1 MTVGMLE
8 IIRINKALAEN
19 SIDSQNMKGTPSKSG
34 TMRIGQR
41 LFNELPDELY
51 RELSHTEYDCFYDDS
66 KFATAYVHVID
77 ILSTRQEY
85 CEEIK

>member
-8 IIRINKALAEN
+8 IIRINKALVEN
-19 SIDSQNMKGTPSKSG
+19 HIDFQNMKGTPYSG

-51 RELSHTEYDCFYDDS
+51 RELSHTEYDCFYDDN

-77 ILSTRQEY
+77 ILLTRQEY